1 MNPLG
6 RPVAL
11 VVHESMF
18 GNTATIADAVAR
30 GLALQGIAVSTV
42 DVAEA
47 PAGDVGE
54 ADLLVIGGPTHA
66 FSLSRPGTRADAVRQ
81 GADPRHATTGLR
93 EWIDG
98 LPRVPA
104 GTVRLSAVFD
114 TRVSKV
120 RRLPK
125 SAGTRAG
132 HLLQARGYTL
142 LERPM
147 AFVVADVSGPL
158 LDGEAGRAVAWGR
171 ALARECEE
179 RLTVTRARSS

>member
-18 GNTATIADAVAR
+18 GNTAKIADAVAR
-30 GLALQGIAVSTV
+30 GLALQGIVVSAV
-42 DVAEA
+42 DVAEVPEA
-47 PAGDVGE
+47 DTRD

-66 FSLSRPGTRADAVRQ
+66 FSLSRPSTRADAVRQ
-81 GADPRHATTGLR
+81 GADAQHAATGLR
-93 EWIDG
+93 EWIED
-98 LPRVPA
+98 LPEVPP
-104 GTVRLSAVFD
+104 GTKRLAAVFD

-132 HLLQARGYTL
+132 HLLQRRGYTL

-147 AFVVADVSGPL
+147 AFVVEDVPGPL
-158 LDGEAGRAVAWGR
+158 LDGEAGRAVGWGR
-171 ALARECEE
+171 ALARECQDALQVRAE
-179 RLTVTRARSS
+179 RST